1 MGWYLDFLKK
11 QFAFLNF
18 CPHSI
23 WCIDCAVWLLP
34 LHSSHQDVSVRFLVS
49 VTLQL
54 NTTQF
59 LPILLVHPLVLLLTP
74 SSVLFGNDFLFFA
87 RPLAFFFNLF
97 FLFQQNIAQGN
108 SILKLFSQ
116 ILWGRQDDVLG
127 QGIHCF
133 VFWQVGGDYS
143 RPAVFPVALS
153 TVLVL
158 AQFLSLRPSTKN
170 KNSGHVSSI
179 SKTKIGSNTRILFLN
194 FIHHVVLYQ
203 SSQEFTVLLHLS
215 RWVFCCV

>member
-23 WCIDCAVWLLP
+23 WCIDYTVWLLP
-34 LHSSHQDVSVRFLVS
+34 LHSSHQDVSVCLGLCYSSIKYHTVPSYPISASTCSSLNSLFCFVWQWFSFLC
-49 VTLQL
+49 QA
-54 NTTQF
+54 
-59 LPILLVHPLVLLLTP
+59 
-74 SSVLFGNDFLFFA
+74 FG
-87 RPLAFFFNLF
+87 FFFF
-97 FLFQQNIAQGN
+97 FYLFQQNIAQGN

-179 SKTKIGSNTRILFLN
+179 SKTKIGSNTRTLFLN

-203 SSQEFTVLLHLS
+203 SSQ
-215 RWVFCCV
+215 